1 MENGDIM
8 RRLTGA
14 LLGATF
20 LAAPA
25 FAEPGNLPADSAWKM
40 LQRGD
45 LVVLDVRTP
54 TEWAMTGLP
63 RDSHGTNLQDRDFIE
78 QARGAVL
85 GDLDQPVAV
94 ICRSGSRSH
103 EAATRLEKAGFTHVF
118 DISEGMSGNDETG
131 GGWLKRGL
139 PTDPFI
145 PPDR

>member
-1 MENGDIM
+1 M
-8 RRLTGA
+8 RILMGA
-14 LLGATF
+14 LLGASIFATG
-20 LAAPA
+20 LAGTAS
-25 FAEPGNLPADSAWKM
+25 AEPGLLPADSAWTM
-40 LQRGD
+40 VQRGD

-94 ICRSGSRSH
+94 ICRSGSRSKQ
-103 EAATRLEKAGFTHVF
+103 AASTLEEAGFTHVY
-118 DISEGMSGNDETG
+118 DISEGMSGNEG
-131 GGWLKRGL
+131 SGEGWLKRGL

-145 PPDR
+145 PPYR